1 MKAKYYPDCS
11 IFEAQCK
18 DGISYAWRS
27 ILKGIEV
34 LQQGIIKR
42 VGDGTTIDIWQ
53 DPWIPRSWN
62 RRPIT
67 VRGQELMDPATGMW
81 DVELVRD
88 NFCEQDAAIIL
99 SIPVFED
106 IEDTWAWHFDEKGLF
121 SVKSVYKIQRQ
132 LAEVL

>member
-1 MKAKYYPDCS
+1 
-11 IFEAQCK
+11 
-18 DGISYAWRS
+18 
-27 ILKGIEV
+27 
-34 LQQGIIKR
+34 
-42 VGDGTTIDIWQ
+42 
-53 DPWIPRSWN
+53 
-62 RRPIT
+62 
-67 VRGQELMDPATGMW
+67 MDPATGMW